1 MMKANMKSGTTLRT
15 PFWKAAYQSLPQTAR
30 QRHLGYIEQAESWDL
45 ALDAASDALSR
56 AKGALARLLDMPTRP
71 RPAHCPLASPC
82 ARPDSSSSLVSSADG
97 EHLTTRRTAE
107 PVFFFATLQLTRAS
121 RGSGPRCA

>member
-1 MMKANMKSGTTLRT
+1 MKANMKSGTTLRT

-30 QRHLGYIEQAESWDL
+30 QRHLAYIEQAESWDL

-71 RPAHCPLASPC
+71 RSAH
-82 ARPDSSSSLVSSADG
+82 
-97 EHLTTRRTAE
+97 
-107 PVFFFATLQLTRAS
+107 
-121 RGSGPRCA
+121 